1 MTFTEEAVFAQDG
14 VTTLATVR
22 KRLEWVKRQIMSSP
36 ERYDQGSW
44 TSKKNEYDN
53 PNACNTIGC
62 VAGWLDVKMNGFKAH
77 FGHDNSQVIS
87 AGKEALGL
95 DRYSEEPWLF
105 SGDLIRSASCGSSEA
120 AEIACT
126 KIDDY
131 LDEIGA

>member
-1 MTFTEEAVFAQDG
+1 MTFTEEAVYAQDG

-44 TSKKNEYDN
+44 VSEKEYDN
-53 PNACNTIGC
+53 RTSCKTIGC

-77 FGHDNSQVIS
+77 FEHCDSEVID
-87 AGKEALGL
+87 AGRKALGL
-95 DRYSEEPWLF
+95 SNGPGNPWLF
-105 SGDLIRSASCGSSEA
+105 DGGLVESETCGSSNA
-120 AEIACT
+120 AIIACA